1 MNLFA
6 YPAFQAFADM
16 MLPLRHSAALM
27 NHSLDAWPALAD
39 TPHGR
44 SIRASCELL
53 TLAGLT
59 PVRPPFGI
67 DSVVSEGKPVAI
79 VEEIAAHTPF
89 CSLLHFRKA
98 TAPSTPQ
105 PRVLVIAPMSGHFAT
120 LLRGTVRTMLAEHD
134 VYITDWHNPRDVPL
148 SQGRFG
154 FNEFVQHVID
164 FTEKIGPGAHLLAV
178 CQPTVAA
185 LAAVALMAADD
196 HPAQPASM
204 TLMAGPLDTRIN
216 PTRVNELAKSKPL
229 EWFERNLISAVP
241 FGFAGAH
248 RRVYPGFVQLTAFM
262 AMNLNRHIDSFETMY
277 YERAK
282 GDPAKA
288 DTIHTFYEEYFA
300 TMDLTAD
307 FYLETVDTVF
317 QRHALP
323 LHELE
328 VEGHLVEP
336 SKIRRTA
343 LLTVEGEKDDIC
355 AVGQTLAA
363 QDMCDKLRPYLKTH
377 HVQTGV
383 GHYGVFN
390 GRRWERQI
398 YPRVRAVIYDNEPRA
413 VLVSS
418 RARTIQPVSMPV
430 AVAAEVAPAAPA
442 AAAVVE
448 VVVETSSSAAG
459 SKNGAAGVESS
470 GDGNGSG
477 TATATTRH
485 KTTRASRRRPPAA
498 Q

>member
-6 YPAFQAFADM
+6 YPTYQSFADM
-16 MLPLRHSAALM
+16 MLPIRHGAALM
-27 NHSLDAWPALAD
+27 RHSLDAWPAFGE
-39 TPHGR
+39 TSHGR

-67 DSVVSEGKPVAI
+67 DSVVTEGKQVAI
-79 VEEIAAHTPF
+79 VEEVAAHTPF
-89 CSLLHFRKA
+89 CSLLHFRKES
-98 TAPSTPQ
+98 APSAPQ

-154 FNEFVQHVID
+154 FDEFVQHVID
-164 FTEKIGPGAHLLAV
+164 FTEKIGPGSHLLAV

-185 LAAVALMAADD
+185 LAAVALMATDD

-248 RRVYPGFVQLTAFM
+248 RRVYPGFVQLSAFM
-262 AMNLNRHIDSFETMY
+262 SMNLNRHLDSFETMY

-288 DTIHTFYEEYFA
+288 DTIHMFYEEYFA

-328 VEGHLVEP
+328 VGARLVEP

-413 VLVSS
+413 VLVGS
-418 RARTIQPVSMPV
+418 RARTIQPVPVPV
-430 AVAAEVAPAAPA
+430 ATAVEVVAAAAPA
-442 AAAVVE
+442 SAVVE
-448 VVVETSSSAAG
+448 VVVEGPS
-459 SKNGAAGVESS
+459 NGAATRT
-470 GDGNGSG
+470 NGG
-477 TATATTRH
+477 GAAATTKPQSAR
-485 KTTRASRRRPPAA
+485 SPRRRPPAT

>member
-1 MNLFA
+1 MTCLYESSFLFSTRAKVMNLFA
-6 YPAFQAFADM
+6 YPTYQALADM
-16 MLPLRHSAALM
+16 MLPMRHSAALM
-27 NHSLDAWPALAD
+27 IHSLDAWPAFGE

-44 SIRASCELL
+44 SMRAACELL

-67 DSVVSEGKPVAI
+67 DSVVTEGKQVAI
-79 VEEIAAHTPF
+79 VEEVAAHTPF
-89 CSLLHFRKA
+89 CSLLHFRKD
-98 TAPSTPQ
+98 TTLSTPQ

-148 SQGRFG
+148 GKGRFG
-154 FNEFVQHVID
+154 FDEFVQHVID
-164 FTEKIGPGAHLLAV
+164 FTETIGPGTHLLAV

-229 EWFERNLISAVP
+229 EWFEKNLISAVP
-241 FGFAGAH
+241 FGFAGAQ
-248 RRVYPGFVQLTAFM
+248 RRVYPGFMQLTAFM
-262 AMNLNRHIDSFETMY
+262 SMNLGRHLDSFETMY

-282 GDPAKA
+282 GDAAKA

-323 LHELE
+323 LHELK
-328 VEGHLVEP
+328 VAGRLVEP

-390 GRRWERQI
+390 GHRWERQI

-418 RARTIQPVSMPV
+418 KARTIQPVPV
-430 AVAAEVAPAAPA
+430 PAATAAEVTAAAPV
-442 AAAVVE
+442 AAAVVD
-448 VVVETSSSAAG
+448 VSVAAG
-459 SKNGAAGVESS
+459 RVS
-470 GDGNGSG
+470 GGGSG
-477 TATATTRH
+477 SA
-485 KTTRASRRRPPAA
+485 
-498 Q
+498 

>member
-6 YPAFQAFADM
+6 YPAYQAFADL
-16 MLPLRHSAALM
+16 MLPARHGAALI
-27 NHSLDAWPALAD
+27 NHSLDAWPAFRD
-39 TPHGR
+39 TPQGR
-44 SIRASCELL
+44 SLRASCDLI

-59 PVRPPFGI
+59 HTRPPFGLNEI
-67 DSVVSEGKPVAI
+67 VVDGKPVKL
-79 VEEIAAHTPF
+79 VEEVATRTPF
-89 CSLLHFRKA
+89 ASLVHFRKE
-98 TAPSTPQ
+98 TAPSPAQ

-120 LLRGTVRTMLAEHD
+120 LLRGTVKTMLAEHD

-154 FNEFVQHVID
+154 FDEYVQHVID
-164 FTEKIGPGAHLLAV
+164 FTAKIGAGTHLLAV

-216 PTRVNELAKSKPL
+216 PTKVNALAKSKPI

-241 FGFAGAH
+241 PGFAGAH
-248 RRVYPGFVQLTAFM
+248 RRVYPGFVQLNAFM
-262 AMNLNRHIDSFETMY
+262 AMNLGRHLDSFETMH

-282 GDPAKA
+282 GDPVKA
-288 DTIHTFYEEYFA
+288 DTIWTFYEEYFA

-307 FYLETVDTVF
+307 FYLETVETVF

-323 LHELE
+323 LHELH
-328 VEGHLVEP
+328 VGGRLIEP

-390 GRRWERQI
+390 GHRWERHI

-413 VLVSS
+413 VAVSS
-418 RARTIQPVSMPV
+418 RARAIKPGVP
-430 AVAAEVAPAAPA
+430 AALAPLAAPA
-442 AAAVVE
+442 ASAVNAHAAAPS
-448 VVVETSSSAAG
+448 T
-459 SKNGAAGVESS
+459 
-470 GDGNGSG
+470 GD
-477 TATATTRH
+477 AL
-485 KTTRASRRRPPAA
+485 PPH
-498 Q
+498 QSNLV

>member
-1 MNLFA
+1 MNLLA
-6 YPAFQAFADM
+6 YPAYQAFADL
-16 MLPLRHSAALM
+16 MLPVRHGAALV
-27 NHSLDAWPALAD
+27 NHALDAWPAISD

-44 SIRASCELL
+44 SLRASCDLI

-59 PVRPPFGI
+59 HQRPPFAL
-67 DSVVSEGKPVAI
+67 DSIEVDGKPVSL
-79 VEEIAAHTPF
+79 VEEMAAHTPF
-89 CSLLHFRKA
+89 CSLLHFRKD
-98 TAPSTPQ
+98 TPVSPAQ

-120 LLRGTVRTMLAEHD
+120 LLRGTVKTMLADHD

-154 FNEFVQHVID
+154 FDEFVQHVID
-164 FTEKIGPGAHLLAV
+164 FTTVIGPGTHLLAV

-185 LAAVALMAADD
+185 LAAVATMAADD

-216 PTRVNELAKSKPL
+216 PTKVNALAKSKPI

-241 FGFAGAH
+241 PGFAGAH
-248 RRVYPGFVQLTAFM
+248 RRVYPGFVQLNAFM
-262 AMNLNRHIDSFETMY
+262 SMNLGRHLDSFETMY

-288 DTIHTFYEEYFA
+288 ETIRIFYEEYFA

-307 FYLETVDTVF
+307 FYLETVETVF

-328 VEGHLVEP
+328 VGGRLIEP

-355 AVGQTLAA
+355 AIGQTLAA
-363 QDMCDKLRPYLKTH
+363 QDMCNKLRPYLKTH

-390 GRRWERQI
+390 GHRWERHI

-413 VLVSS
+413 VVVNA
-418 RARTIQPVSMPV
+418 RARAIKPGV
-430 AVAAEVAPAAPA
+430 PA
-442 AAAVVE
+442 AAAPIPAP
-448 VVVETSSSAAG
+448 AATAVAG
-459 SKNGAAGVESS
+459 VDAGAAG
-470 GDGNGSG
+470 
-477 TATATTRH
+477 A
-485 KTTRASRRRPPAA
+485 PA
-498 Q
+498 QG

>member
-6 YPAFQAFADM
+6 YSSYQAFADM
-16 MLPLRHSAALM
+16 MLPMRHGAALV
-27 NHSLDAWPALAD
+27 NHSLDAWAEFGE
-39 TPHGR
+39 TSRGR
-44 SIRASCELL
+44 SMRAACELL
-53 TLAGLT
+53 MLAGLT

-67 DSVVSEGKPVAI
+67 DSVVTEGQSVAI
-79 VEEIAAHTPF
+79 AEEVVAHTPF
-89 CSLLHFRKA
+89 CSLLHFRKD
-98 TAPSTPQ
+98 TQPSTPQ

-148 SQGRFG
+148 SYGRFG
-154 FNEFVQHVID
+154 FDEFVQHVID
-164 FTEKIGPGAHLLAV
+164 FTETIGPGAHLLAV

-216 PTRVNELAKSKPL
+216 PTRVNELAMSKPI
-229 EWFERNLISAVP
+229 EWFEQNLISAVP
-241 FGFAGAH
+241 FGFAGSH
-248 RRVYPGFVQLTAFM
+248 RRVYPGFVQLSAFM
-262 AMNLNRHIDSFETMY
+262 SMNLERHLESFETMY
-277 YERAK
+277 HERAK

-288 DTIHTFYEEYFA
+288 ETIRAFYEEYFA

-323 LHELE
+323 LHTLE
-328 VEGHLVEP
+328 VQGRLVEP

-390 GRRWERQI
+390 GHRWERQI

-413 VLVSS
+413 VVVSS
-418 RARTIQPVSMPV
+418 RAGAIRPVPAAT
-430 AVAAEVAPAAPA
+430 AVEVTAAAPA
-442 AAAVVE
+442 AAAVVDVE
-448 VVVETSSSAAG
+448 VAAVAAKTGANG
-459 SKNGAAGVESS
+459 SKTDAAV
-470 GDGNGSG
+470 
-477 TATATTRH
+477 ATPQ
-485 KTTRASRRRPPAA
+485 ASRAARKRPPAT